1 MNRPTGSTWF
11 IWHDMTWIH
20 SCCQFWMDGV
30 ETILY
35 SSSWV
40 PDNVTVCNAAHVK
53 CQNWMIHQL
62 QKLVILSSPKP
73 VAYWRIIPRTGK
85 SPHVQAT
92 GKVNRDR
99 LVAYWRIIP
108 RTGKL
113 SHVQATKQKWS
124 ACGLQTGE
132 WFHAREMISQCCKPQ
147 GRFQQIDSLTTDPD
161 WKLLQVSSS
170 PPFFW
175 CVVPAHAWQVGF
187 HHAVWSNQSKQL
199 RPEDGNMVLECCR

>member
-1 MNRPTGSTWF
+1 MLSVLNGR
-11 IWHDMTWIH
+11 
-20 SCCQFWMDGV
+20 
-30 ETILY
+30 
-35 SSSWV
+35 SWNNIV
-40 PDNVTVCNAAHVK
+40 LQQLGPGQLSAMPLK

-62 QKLVILSSPKP
+62 QKLVILNCQKNT
-73 VAYWRIIPRTGK
+73 TGPAIWQCHG
-85 SPHVQAT
+85 SLTCGLLENDSTQ
-92 GKVNRDR
+92 GK
-99 LVAYWRIIP
+99 W
-108 RTGKL
+108 

-132 WFHAREMISQCCKPQ
+132 WFHAREMISRCCKPQ
-147 GRFQQIDSLTTDPD
+147 GRFEQIDSLTTDPD
-161 WKLLQVSSS
+161 WKLQVSSS

>member
-30 ETILY
+30 EIILY

-99 LVAYWRIIP
+99 LVAHLIHLTWHDMNSFMLSVLNGRSWNNIVLQQLGP
-108 RTGKL
+108 GQCNCLQCRSCQMSKL
-113 SHVQATKQKWS
+113 NDTSTSETCHF
-124 ACGLQTGE
+124 E
-132 WFHAREMISQCCKPQ
+132 
-147 GRFQQIDSLTTDPD
+147 LT
-161 WKLLQVSSS
+161 
-170 PPFFW
+170 
-175 CVVPAHAWQVGF
+175 
-187 HHAVWSNQSKQL
+187 
-199 RPEDGNMVLECCR
+199 